1 MLGELAILLL
11 KTAFGILIIALV
23 ARFLAQIARADVS
36 NPLAQTVLKITSPV
50 LTPVRRFVPGLGGLD
65 LSSLVCIFLAQMVL
79 AFLISFV
86 LGNNPVAN
94 LGQLVVWSLI
104 AVAGIILTVLQW
116 SMIIVAVGSWLTM
129 GGGGG
134 APNPLLTFLSQM
146 VEPFVGPFRKLNLQ
160 IGMLD
165 LSYIV
170 AFLVLIILRDFI
182 LRGLILP
189 STGFQQALMYGYRG
203 ISPVVGI

>member
-1 MLGELAILLL
+1 MLGELAVLLL
-11 KTAFGILIIALV
+11 KTAFSLLIIALV

-50 LTPVRRFVPGLGGLD
+50 LMPVRRVVPGLGGLD
-65 LSSLVCIFLAQMVL
+65 LASLVCIFIAQLVL
-79 AFLISFV
+79 AFLISIV
-86 LGNNPVAN
+86 LGNNPVEN
-94 LGQLVVWSLI
+94 LGQLVVWSMI

-129 GGGGG
+129 GGGG
-134 APNPLLTFLSQM
+134 PNPLLTFLSQM

-189 STGFQQALMYGYRG
+189 GTGFQQALMYGYRG
-203 ISPVVGI
+203 MSPVVGI